1 MAAQAK
7 IPGFRPGKAPYDI
20 VQHLYGGEAIAQE
33 ALDLYLEKEYSRLI
47 DEAEIEPGGMG
58 NLTKVDA
65 FDPPAFTVRIPL
77 APTVDLGEYREIRED
92 YNAKND
98 HDQRFHETGKCFDGI
113 VNLSFEKVGNLC
125 PKISE

>member
-20 VQHLYGGEAIAQE
+20 VQRLYGGEAIAQE

-92 YNAKND
+92 FEEPAVTD
-98 HDQRFHETGKCFDGI
+98 DEVQETT
-113 VNLSFEKVGNLC
+113 VEKM
-125 PKISE
+125 